1 MGPSILVAKILAL
14 TYISAGIAALS
25 GKLSFSKMIEEYERS
40 SALAFVTGFIALTL
54 GMLLVEYHNVWVP
67 NWPVLI
73 TFIGWGML
81 LKGIML
87 IAFPQCILF
96 FKGWCQ
102 NTRAWGIV
110 MIALG
115 LLFGYFGFVI

>member
-1 MGPSILVAKILAL
+1 MGPSVLVAKILAL
-14 TYISAGIAALS
+14 YYISAGIAALS

-40 SALAFVTGFIALTL
+40 SALAFVTGFIAITL
-54 GMLLVEYHNVWVP
+54 GMLLVEYHNIWIP
-67 NWPVLI
+67 SWPVLI

-81 LKGIML
+81 LKGVLL
-87 IAFPQCILF
+87 IAFPQSISF
-96 FKGWCQ
+96 FKSWCR
-102 NTRAWGIV
+102 NTQAWGIV